1 MYAKQTKKKIQNK
14 YVATLITLRV
24 YKEDEK
30 KAKKKENKGKSFSNE
45 ICIVYVNLDHIKL

>member
-1 MYAKQTKKKIQNK
+1 MQNKTKKIQNK

-30 KAKKKENKGKSFSNE
+30 KKENKGKSFSNE
-45 ICIVYVNLDHIKL
+45 NLHCICKFEPY